1 MKKKLVMLSVESVFS
16 GRVLSGMAEMV
27 DSMANAL
34 SKDYDVTIICP
45 YGNSIFARTAS
56 DLKVIEDGLQA
67 CRFSAVDY
75 YMINPDMWMEKVI
88 GLVEQLKPDI
98 LHNFAEPEILDMLKT
113 RPKKAVCTFDQ
124 ADFVRGK
131 EKYLSLY
138 DSVTTSSENYAREIL
153 SVHDDLANT
162 LSNIDFKGITAGIL
176 DVAFSPEKG
185 LLIPNK
191 YSADVQ
197 NGKQICKQRLLKT
210 YGIEGNPYICLM
222 MCRLVKEKGL
232 EKVFESIP
240 IILDTGGVLIVVG
253 KGKHSYEQQL
263 RSYRHSDGVV
273 YIDRWA
279 SPVQAAPLAAGA
291 DFYLCPSNTEACGL
305 MPMTASRYGAVP
317 IVTLN
322 GGLADNFNSDNAI
335 IIGDKGLRG
344 AIKRAAAMYSDN
356 DLMSSKRK
364 ICMEQDFSW
373 TSRKMGYIELYEK
386 E

>member
-1 MKKKLVMLSVESVFS
+1 MKKLVMLSVESVFS
-16 GRVLSGMAEMV
+16 GVVLSGMAEMV

-34 SKDYDVTIICP
+34 SKDYEVTIVCP
-45 YGNSIFARTAS
+45 DGDSIFARTAGA
-56 DLKVIEDGLQA
+56 LRVVEDGVRA

-75 YMINPDMWMEKVI
+75 YLIKQDMWLEKVVD
-88 GLVEQLKPDI
+88 LVEQLNPDI
-98 LHNFAEPEILDMLKT
+98 LHNFAEPEILEMLTT

-131 EKYLSLY
+131 EKILPLY
-138 DSVTTSSENYAREIL
+138 DAVTTSSENYAKDVLGVGDE
-153 SVHDDLANT
+153 LANT
-162 LSNIDFKGITAGIL
+162 LSSIDFRGITAGIL
-176 DVAFSPEKG
+176 DVAFAPEKG

-191 YSADVQ
+191 YTADDQ
-197 NGKQICKQRLLKT
+197 DGKQLCKQRLLKT
-210 YGIEGNPYICLM
+210 YGIDGNPYICLM
-222 MCRLVKEKGL
+222 MCRLIKEKGL
-232 EKVFESIP
+232 EQVFDTIQT
-240 IILDTGGVLIVVG
+240 IRDTGGILVVVG

-263 RSYRHSDGVV
+263 RKYRRSDGVV

-322 GGLADNFNSDNAI
+322 GGLADNFNDDNAI
-335 IIGDKGLRG
+335 IIDNNGLSE
-344 AIKRAAAMYSDN
+344 AIKKAAEIYLNN
-356 DLMSSKRK
+356 DLIAAKRK
-364 ICMEQDFSW
+364 VCMEQDFSW
-373 TSRKMGYIELYEK
+373 NTRKRGYIELYEK

>member
-1 MKKKLVMLSVESVFS
+1 MKKLVMLSVESVFS

-34 SKDYDVTIICP
+34 SKDYKVTIICP
-45 YGNSIFARTAS
+45 YGNSVFARAAS
-56 DLKVIEDGLQA
+56 NLRVIEDGLQT

-75 YMINPDMWMEKVI
+75 YMIDIDMWSEKVI
-88 GLVEQLKPDI
+88 DLVEQLKPDI
-98 LHNFAEPEILDMLKT
+98 LHNFAEPEILDVLKT
-113 RPKKAVCTFDQ
+113 RPKKVICTFDQ

-131 EKYLSLY
+131 EKYLRLY

-153 SVHDDLANT
+153 SANDDLAKT
-162 LSNIDFKGITAGIL
+162 LSSIDFKGITAGIL
-176 DVAFSPEKG
+176 DVAFAPEKG

-191 YSADVQ
+191 YNADSQ
-197 NGKQICKQRLLKT
+197 DGKDACKQRLLKT
-210 YGIEGNPYICLM
+210 YGIDGNPYICLM

-232 EKVFESIP
+232 EKVFDTVETIRN
-240 IILDTGGVLIVVG
+240 TGGVLVVVG
-253 KGKHSYEQQL
+253 KGKHSYEQKL

-305 MPMTASRYGAVP
+305 MPMTASRYGAIP

-322 GGLADNFNSDNAI
+322 GGLADNFNEDNAI
-335 IIGDKGLRG
+335 IINDNGLQD
-344 AIKRAAAMYSDN
+344 AIQRASEIYSN
-356 DLMSSKRK
+356 HDLIKNKRK

-373 TSRKMGYIELYEK
+373 TSRKIGYIELYER

>member
-1 MKKKLVMLSVESVFS
+1 MKKLVMLSVESVFS

-34 SKDYDVTIICP
+34 SKDYIVTIICP
-45 YGNSIFARTAS
+45 DGDSIFARTAS
-56 DLKVIEDGLQA
+56 TMRDLEDGVRT

-75 YMINPDMWMEKVI
+75 YLVNQNMWSEKVVS
-88 GLVEQLKPDI
+88 LVERLNPDI
-98 LHNFAEPEILDMLKT
+98 LHNFAEPEILDMLQT
-113 RPKKAVCTFDQ
+113 RPKKAICTFDQ
-124 ADFVRGK
+124 ANFVRGK

-153 SVHDDLANT
+153 EAGDELSDT
-162 LSNIDFKGITAGIL
+162 LSRIDFKGITAGIL
-176 DVAFSPEKG
+176 DVAFAPEKG

-191 YSADVQ
+191 YTADAQ
-197 NGKQICKQRLLKT
+197 EGKQICKQRLLKT
-210 YGIEGNPYICLM
+210 YGISGNPYICLM
-222 MCRLVKEKGL
+222 MCRLIKEKGL
-232 EKVFESIP
+232 EQVFDSVQTIR
-240 IILDTGGVLIVVG
+240 DTGGILVVVG

-263 RSYRHSDGVV
+263 RKYRRSDGVI

-305 MPMTASRYGAVP
+305 MPMTASRYGAIP

-335 IIGDKGLRG
+335 IIGNDGLPE
-344 AIKRAAAMYSDN
+344 AIKKAATIYSDN
-356 DLMSSKRK
+356 ELMTDKRK
-364 ICMEQDFSW
+364 VCMEQDFSW
-373 TSRKMGYIELYEK
+373 TTRKAGYVELYEK